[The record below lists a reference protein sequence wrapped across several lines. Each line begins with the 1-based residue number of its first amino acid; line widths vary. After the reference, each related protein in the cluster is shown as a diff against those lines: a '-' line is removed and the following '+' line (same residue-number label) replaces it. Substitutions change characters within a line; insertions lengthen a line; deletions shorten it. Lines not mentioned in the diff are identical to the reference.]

1 MFFKLLPHFTNYFL
15 EEQFKKII
23 VKKIMFCGYKDQ
35 MIKCGNK
42 DKMIT
47 LN

>member
-15 EEQFKKII
+15 EKQLNKNI
-23 VKKIMFCGYKDQ
+23 VKKIMICGYKDK

-42 DKMIT
+42 DKMII
-47 LN
+47 L